1 MRFSPRAIAA
11 LLIASSCPLSLASAS
26 ANADPKP
33 DTTPNLSTPT
43 KTATVK
49 PRETT
54 PSLLSALYQV
64 ANSFN
69 LRACIPQA
77 LPLVTTLPRIPPG
90 LLAGGAIGQALSQT
104 HRELSDVCEFSVTG
118 SVGDTFTSF
127 LPEWYS
133 WYNRYSDRVAKLVT
147 KCPKAGD
154 LVRTVEAY
162 ESCSQ
167 VVAVVTAA
175 GASVTASDTTS
186 TTTASRTDTAGGVGN
201 AGGAETTAA
210 AEPSETTSSTDS
222 PSAARE
228 TGLLGAAA
236 GVAAGLLGV
245 AAIL

>member
-1 MRFSPRAIAA
+1 MRFSLHAISA
-11 LLIASSCPLSLASAS
+11 LLIASSALAS

-33 DTTPNLSTPT
+33 DTTPDLSTPT

-49 PRETT
+49 ARETT
-54 PSLLSALYQV
+54 PSLLSVLYQV
-64 ANSFN
+64 ANSFD

-154 LVRTVEAY
+154 LASTVEAY
-162 ESCSQ
+162 ETCSQ
-167 VVAVVTAA
+167 VIAVITAA
-175 GASVTASDTTS
+175 SASASVTASDTPTATMS
-186 TTTASRTDTAGGVGN
+186 SSAASNTGDGSGNTGGSGTTAT
-201 AGGAETTAA
+201 
-210 AEPSETTSSTDS
+210 AEPSATTSSTDS
-222 PSAARE
+222 PSAAHE